1 MVDRIGTHEITA
13 PKLAATSDF
22 GQNDFEAFVKA
33 ASDKESSHS
42 SAASRKNGAQTG
54 KPDDGGKPTGD
65 ELARKTIEALK
76 EAMRGNYKPAMEL
89 LEQLEGKELSEFSS
103 LLKGIEGL
111 GKKAGDFV
119 AHEAKEFGVPI
130 GVAAVAGG
138 IAAVTV
144 DTLGVGGALAA
155 VF

>member
-1 MVDRIGTHEITA
+1 MIDRIGTHEITA
-13 PKLAATSDF
+13 PKLASVSDF
-22 GQNDFEAFVKA
+22 GQNDFEASVKA
-33 ASDKESSHS
+33 ASDKRSPHS
-42 SAASRKNGAQTG
+42 SAASRKNGTQTG
-54 KPDDGGKPTGD
+54 KPHDGGKPTGD
-65 ELARKTIEALK
+65 ELARKTIEALE
-76 EAMRGNYKPAMEL
+76 EAMRGNFEPAMKL
-89 LEQLEGKELSEFSS
+89 LKQLEGKELSEFSR

-111 GKKAGDFV
+111 GKKAEDFV
-119 AHEAKEFGVPI
+119 THEAKEFGVPV

>member
-1 MVDRIGTHEITA
+1 MVDRIGTHEITT
-13 PKLAATSDF
+13 PKLASISDF
-22 GQNDFEAFVKA
+22 GQSDFEASVKA
-33 ASDKESSHS
+33 ASDNRSPHS
-42 SAASRKNGAQTG
+42 SAASRRNGAQTG
-54 KPDDGGKPTGD
+54 KPGGKPTGD
-65 ELARKTIEALK
+65 ELARKTIEALE
-76 EAMRGNYKPAMEL
+76 EAMRGNYEPAMKL
-89 LEQLEGKELSEFSS
+89 LKQLEGKELSEFSS

-119 AHEAKEFGVPI
+119 AHEAKEFGVPV

-144 DTLGVGGALAA
+144 DTLGVGRVLAA

>member
-1 MVDRIGTHEITA
+1 MVDRIGTHELTV
-13 PKLAATSDF
+13 PKLASISDF
-22 GQNDFEAFVKA
+22 GQNDFEASVKA
-33 ASDKESSHS
+33 ASDKRSPHS

-54 KPDDGGKPTGD
+54 KPNDGGKPTGD
-65 ELARKTIEALK
+65 ELARKTLDALN
-76 EAMRGNYKPAMEL
+76 EAMRGNYGPAIKL
-89 LEQLEGKELSEFSS
+89 LGELEGKELSEFSS
-103 LLKGIEGL
+103 LLKGVEGW

-119 AHEAKEFGVPI
+119 AHEAKEFGVPV

-138 IAAVTV
+138 IAAVAV

>member
-1 MVDRIGTHEITA
+1 
-13 PKLAATSDF
+13 
-22 GQNDFEAFVKA
+22 
-33 ASDKESSHS
+33 
-42 SAASRKNGAQTG
+42 
-54 KPDDGGKPTGD
+54 
-65 ELARKTIEALK
+65 
-76 EAMRGNYKPAMEL
+76 
-89 LEQLEGKELSEFSS
+89 
-103 LLKGIEGL
+103 LKGIEGL

-119 AHEAKEFGVPI
+119 AHEAKEFGVPV